1 MELRWVQAFAVYE
14 NSPCRSQLNGCKQDD
29 KTANRYQPEAR
40 WESRASGAHYCPKE
54 RDETVVIPRL
64 DVADQKDRCPNDC
77 RRHRPCARAVQGL
90 VKGEAE
96 QRQHTDRV
104 QVEDA
109 LGERDDITREG
120 EGKAG
125 EQGPRARNV
134 QPATQREG
142 SNGGQ
147 QAGEERCGAMGRVH
161 VYTLRTH

>member
-14 NSPCRSQLNGCKQDD
+14 NSPCRSQLNGCEQDD
-29 KTANRYQPEAR
+29 KSAYWHQPEAR
-40 WESRASGAHYCPKE
+40 CESRVSGACCCPKE
-54 RDETVVIPRL
+54 RDENVVIPRL

-104 QVEDA
+104 QIEDA
-109 LGERDDITREG
+109 LGERDDIAREG

-134 QPATQREG
+134 QPAAQREG
-142 SNGGQ
+142 ADGGQ
-147 QAGEERCGAMGRVH
+147 QTCEECCGAMRV
-161 VYTLRTH
+161 VC